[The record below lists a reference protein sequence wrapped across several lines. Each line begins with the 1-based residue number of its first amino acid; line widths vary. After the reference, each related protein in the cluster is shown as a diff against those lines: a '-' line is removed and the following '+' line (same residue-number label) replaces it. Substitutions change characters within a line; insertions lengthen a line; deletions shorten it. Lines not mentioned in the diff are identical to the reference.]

1 VSAEKGSNGMLI
13 VDGHCD
19 APFRLHRRGVSFSD
33 SDPTAQ
39 IDLRSMQEGGIGASF
54 FAAYVPGY
62 WVPHGAASFAHRLID
77 LIEREI
83 DEHDELGLARSTAE
97 IEALREEERI
107 AILIGVEGGHAIEDS
122 LEVLEQLYDRG
133 ARYLTLTHVNHN
145 NWADTSTLPPKHGGL
160 TRFGR
165 TVVARM
171 NELGMLVDIS
181 HVSDATFYDALE
193 VSSVPIIASHS
204 SCRALADHPRNLTD
218 RMLKDLADAGGICMI
233 NFFSGFILDE
243 AAHCLRDLPHSDVG
257 KGREG
262 DGVPDDA
269 AHWDDF
275 VRRYGELNAPRGTV
289 DNVVDHFVHA
299 AYVAGVGVLGV
310 GSDFDGVAALP
321 EGLEDARGMPLLV
334 ERLLDRGFSREEVE
348 KILGGNFMRVM
359 REVEKP
365 AGTSGESPPNH
376 QREM

>member
-1 VSAEKGSNGMLI
+1 VSGEKNANGMLI

-19 APFRLHRRGVSFSD
+19 APFRLHRNGVSFSD
-33 SDPTAQ
+33 PDPTAQ

-62 WVPHGAASFAHRLID
+62 WVPHGAAGFAHRLID
-77 LIEREI
+77 LIEKQVDAHE
-83 DEHDELGLARSTAE
+83 ELGLARSAAE
-97 IEALREEERI
+97 IEALREEGRI

-122 LEVLEQLYDRG
+122 LEILEQLYDRG

-165 TVVARM
+165 TVVERM

-204 SCRALADHPRNLTD
+204 SCRALAAHPRNLTD
-218 RMLKDLADAGGICMI
+218 QMLRDLADGEGICMI
-233 NFFSGFILDE
+233 NFFSGFILEE
-243 AAHCLRDLPHSDVG
+243 AARRLRELPRSN
-257 KGREG
+257 
-262 DGVPDDA
+262 DGMTGPDGAPDDA

-275 VRRYGELNAPRGTV
+275 LRRYGELDAPRGTI

-299 AYVAGVGVLGV
+299 AYVAGVEVLGV

-321 EGLEDARGMPLLV
+321 EGLEDATGIPLLA

-348 KILGGNFMRVM
+348 TIFGGNFMRVM
-359 REVEKP
+359 RQVEKP
-365 AGTSGESPPNH
+365 AGTA
-376 QREM
+376 R